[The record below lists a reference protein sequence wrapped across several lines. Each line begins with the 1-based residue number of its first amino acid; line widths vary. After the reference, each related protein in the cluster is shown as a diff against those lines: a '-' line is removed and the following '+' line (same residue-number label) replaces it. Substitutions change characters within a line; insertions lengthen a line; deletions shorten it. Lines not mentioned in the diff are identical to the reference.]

1 MTTNPMQSP
10 IIDVHAHLFPPPVI
24 EFFRR
29 DGGGRVEVFDRDGV
43 PGISL
48 DGRVLHTAL
57 PPEIYQIDAHLAG
70 MDRAGVQLHALS
82 VPPPMVYWAEPS
94 RGLALSQVV
103 NDSLSEIAARW
114 PDRFVPVGS
123 VPLQDTDLAVQEL
136 RRITTDLGYRVVIL
150 GSNIDG
156 TELDD
161 PRLERFYAEAERLDV
176 ALFIHPIVAPP
187 VADRMR
193 DYRLDM
199 GFGMVA
205 DTTLAISRVICSGL
219 MDRHPGLRFWWSHLG
234 GMLAFV
240 GDRIQYFLEH
250 LPGSTYGAAEPFDHY
265 IRRFWF
271 DTVVYSDRMLS
282 AGLRFARPDRLM
294 FGTDAPFMGD
304 STTDIRR
311 IIDASPELSE
321 DDRVA
326 IYSRTAVAFLGLDPD
341 RLPWASEPVT
351 AASPK

>member
-1 MTTNPMQSP
+1 MTPENALAP
-10 IIDVHAHLFPPPVI
+10 IIDVHAHLFPPPVL

-29 DGGGRVEVFDRDGV
+29 DGGGRVEVFEVNGT

-48 DGRVLHTAL
+48 DGHVLHAAL
-57 PPEIYQIDAHLAG
+57 PPQIYQVDAHLAG

-82 VPPPMVYWAEPS
+82 VPPPMVYWAEPT

-103 NDSLSEIAARW
+103 NDSLHEIAAKR
-114 PDRFVPVGS
+114 PDRFVPIGS
-123 VPLQDTDLAVQEL
+123 VPLQDTDLAIHEL
-136 RRITTDLGYRVVIL
+136 RRISTELEIRAVIL

-161 PRLERFYAEAERLDV
+161 SRLEPFYAEAERLDV
-176 ALFIHPIVAPP
+176 ALFVHPIVVPA

-205 DTTLAISRVICSGL
+205 DTTIAISRVICSGL

-234 GMLAFV
+234 GVLPFI
-240 GDRIQYFLEH
+240 GDRIQYFLER
-250 LPGSTYGAAEPFDHY
+250 LPGSTNRSSESFDAY
-265 IRRFWF
+265 IPRFWF

-294 FGTDAPFMGD
+294 FGTDTPFLGD
-304 STTDIRR
+304 STRDIRGF
-311 IIDASPELSE
+311 IDASPDLSD
-321 DDRVA
+321 DDRIA
-326 IYSRTAVAFLGLDPD
+326 IYSRNAAGFLGLDPLG
-341 RLPWASEPVT
+341 LPWASGATT
-351 AASPK
+351 AGAR